1 MTKQAASLATPTR
14 RIHWLDGLR
23 SSLMLLGV
31 VLHAAYP
38 YSQGAGWLV
47 RDPQR
52 NQFFQYLTRGIHLF
66 RMPAFFLVAGFF
78 AAFLLR
84 RSNPTGFIHERLR
97 RIGVP
102 LLSTLL
108 TFNLA
113 QALLL
118 RKRAAPG
125 AWLPSVDEVQA
136 MWSSGSLLG
145 HLWFLVYLLVF
156 CAVLAACAPAI
167 RRLSVSRWPGW
178 LATGSGFQLM
188 LGLAVAGSV
197 MAVAVEHL
205 APTVLNHEYLGLVD
219 PSELLTYAPFFGM
232 GILLE
237 MDETLLLRFSSP
249 GPWTATVG
257 IVALAATCSQAG
269 SHDLLSRG
277 LHLLAS
283 SLLAWM
289 VIRLLFGGFRRIA
302 SDASPLLRYLSDA
315 SYSIYLMHHLI
326 VVASASW
333 LLSVPWGAW
342 SKFAITLCLT
352 ISISLAAHHFL
363 ILRSPLLRLLFNGR
377 RWRRSAGP
385 DHGPKEN
392 GKALPSRSLT

>member
-1 MTKQAASLATPTR
+1 MPTC

-52 NQFFQYLTRGIHLF
+52 NQFFQHLTRGIHLF
-66 RMPAFFLVAGFF
+66 RMPAFFLIAGFF

-84 RSNPTGFIHERLR
+84 RSNPAEFLCERLR

-113 QALLL
+113 QTWLLQ
-118 RKRAAPG
+118 KHG
-125 AWLPSVDEVQA
+125 ALPSINEVRA
-136 MWSSGSLLG
+136 MWLSGSMVG
-145 HLWFLVYLLVF
+145 HLWFLVCLLVF
-156 CAVLAACAPAI
+156 CVIFAACAQPI
-167 RRLSVSRWPGW
+167 RRLAVSRWPAR
-178 LATGSGFQLM
+178 LAAGPGFRVM
-188 LGLAVAGSV
+188 LGLAAACSAMTIA
-197 MAVAVEHL
+197 MARL
-205 APTVLNHEYLGLVD
+205 APTALDHEYLGLVD
-219 PSELLTYAPFFGM
+219 PSELLAYAPFFGM

-237 MDETLLLRFSSP
+237 MDEALLLRFSSP
-249 GPWTATVG
+249 GPFTVLAG
-257 IVALAATCSQAG
+257 IAALAATWSEVG
-269 SHDLLSRG
+269 SHDLAGRS

-283 SLLAWM
+283 SFLAWM
-289 VIRLLFGGFRRIA
+289 VIRLLFGGFRQFA
-302 SDASPLLRYLSDA
+302 SSASPFFRYLSDA
-315 SYSIYLMHHLI
+315 SYSMYLMHHLI

-333 LLSVPWGAW
+333 LLTVPWGAW
-342 SKFAITLCLT
+342 SKFAIMLSLA

-363 ILRSPLLRLLFNGR
+363 ILRYPLLRFLFNGKR
-377 RWRRSAGP
+377 LPRIARATDAGVQP
-385 DHGPKEN
+385 AGVGGP
-392 GKALPSRSLT
+392 